1 MFSKA
6 TEYAIRATI
15 YIAQKG
21 SEKNKLGIDEI
32 AKAIDSPK
40 PFTAKILQALSKDS
54 HIISS
59 VRGPK
64 GGFFLSERSKK
75 LPVRFILEAMGEE
88 EVLEKCV
95 LGLKQCSETQP
106 CPMHAQYKSIRKQ
119 LKDLFV
125 SKSIMQF
132 ASEIQDGVVFINNS

>member
-21 SEKNKLGIDEI
+21 SETNKLGIDEI

-59 VRGPK
+59 VRGPR
-64 GGFFLSERSKK
+64 GGFFLTERSKK

-119 LKDLFV
+119 LKELFV

>member
-32 AKAIDSPK
+32 AKAIDSPRS
-40 PFTAKILQALSKDS
+40 FTAKILQVLSKDS

-64 GGFFLSERSKK
+64 GGFFLTEKSKN

-119 LKDLFV
+119 LKELFV
-125 SKSIMQF
+125 SKSILQF